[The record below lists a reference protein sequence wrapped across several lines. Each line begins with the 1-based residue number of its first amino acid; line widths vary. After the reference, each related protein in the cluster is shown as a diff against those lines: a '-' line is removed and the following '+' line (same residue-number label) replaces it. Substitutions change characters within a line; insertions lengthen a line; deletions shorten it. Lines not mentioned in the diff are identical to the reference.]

1 MAIPTNAHTNYLIIL
16 LKSGVKTLHKAVA
29 LTEDA
34 YYTDTWSRVK
44 RKDQFIINFFA
55 LKKIL

>member
-1 MAIPTNAHTNYLIIL
+1 LIIL

-44 RKDQFIINFFA
+44 RKDQFITNFFA